1 MNSYN
6 FIHKYDMLNEINNY
20 YKEIFDNLDEE
31 LKNDLSLIEKKCPSR
46 RRIIDINDDE
56 EYD

>member
-31 LKNDLSLIEKKCPSR
+31 LKNDLSLIEK
-46 RRIIDINDDE
+46 NVHHVE
-56 EYD
+56 ELLI